1 MAIQWNDL
9 VERFRDR
16 LKIAERSPAGEV
28 GTWRR
33 CCLEQA
39 LEVLEEDPDAASRHL
54 EDFDRPAASKEIAA
68 LADKLGKVPNVEDI
82 RRRFDNLGG
91 GIV

>member
-16 LKIAERSPAGEV
+16 LKILERGATGEV

-39 LEVLEEDPDAASRHL
+39 LDVLEENPDAASHHL
-54 EDFDRPAASKEIAA
+54 DDFDRPATSGEAGA

-82 RRRFDNLGG
+82 RRRFDDLGG

>member
-1 MAIQWNDL
+1 MATRWNDL

-16 LKIAERSPAGEV
+16 LKIVERGATGEV

-39 LEVLEEDPDAASRHL
+39 LDVLEEDPDAAAAHL
-54 EDFDRPAASKEIAA
+54 DDFDRPATSREIAA